1 MDSKDHIGKA
11 EKLIMRRSY
20 QHIWKLFKRLLV
32 LPGVFFLVFSCE
44 NDIQKIQ
51 SLSEIEMPEVAGE
64 NIEIIYTES
73 SVLKLKLKADIIKQ
87 FVSVDRPYIEF
98 PVGGYVEFYDDS
110 LKTETILKAN
120 HAFYFTEEKFW
131 EAKGNVIVNNL
142 AESRKLNTE
151 ELFWD
156 EIKQIIYSN
165 SYTKVETA
173 DEVSYGERGFEADER
188 FNKWRLKGY
197 TGTINYVEEKKEAGK
212 KNEE

>member
-1 MDSKDHIGKA
+1 
-11 EKLIMRRSY
+11 MRRSY

-64 NIEIIYTES
+64 NIEIIYTDS

-98 PVGGYVEFYDDS
+98 PVGVYVEFYDDS

-165 SYTKVETA
+165 SYTKVETS